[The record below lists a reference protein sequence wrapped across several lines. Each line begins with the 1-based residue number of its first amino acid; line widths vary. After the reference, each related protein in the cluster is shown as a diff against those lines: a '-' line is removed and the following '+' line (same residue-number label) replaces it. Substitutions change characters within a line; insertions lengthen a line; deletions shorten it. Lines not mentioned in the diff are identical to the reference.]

1 MSFEA
6 FMMRRVASKNDKKRD
21 AKYRIPEEVTYVRN
35 LSYGPDPKFHTLD
48 VCYPKDAEDDLP
60 VIISVH
66 GGGYVYGSSSV
77 YQFYCADLAKR
88 GFIVV
93 NYNYRLAPKHKFP
106 APLEDLSRVID
117 WILSHQY
124 AYPFDTENVFLV
136 GDSAGAQIASQ
147 YAAIY
152 SNEEYRGL
160 FGLEKP
166 EVSIRA
172 VGLCCGLYDLRERM
186 IKEKLKGLTRDYL
199 GKHPEKYGEQLNA
212 PDYIR
217 EGYPPVYIFT
227 SHGDFLIDACE
238 PMVNLLRER
247 GIECVDEIYGDEKTG
262 HVFHV
267 DIADPYAIKAND
279 DVTAFF
285 RKHIKK

>member
-1 MSFEA
+1 MSCEG
-6 FMMRRVASKNDKKRD
+6 FMLRLNARKNDKKRN

-35 LSYGPDPKFHTLD
+35 LSYGPDPKYHTLD
-48 VCYPKDAEDDLP
+48 LCYPRDAEDDLP

-88 GFIVV
+88 GFLVV
-93 NYNYRLAPKHKFP
+93 NFNYRLAPKHRFP
-106 APLEDLSRVID
+106 APLEDLSRVTD

-136 GDSAGAQIASQ
+136 GDSAGAQIASN

-152 SNEEYRGL
+152 ANEEYRSL
-160 FGLEKP
+160 FGFEKP
-166 EVSIRA
+166 EITIRA
-172 VGLCCGLYDLRERM
+172 VALCCGFYDLKGRM
-186 IKEKLKGLTRDYL
+186 NVKGIIRDYL
-199 GKHPEKYGEQLNA
+199 GKHPEKYGEKLNVL
-212 PDYIR
+212 DHIR
-217 EGYPPVYIFT
+217 EGYPPTYLFT
-227 SHGDFLIDACE
+227 SHGDFLIAECE
-238 PMVNLLRER
+238 PMADLLKER
-247 GIECVDEIYGDEKTG
+247 GIECVDEVYGDEKTG

-267 DIADPYAIKAND
+267 DIEGPYAARAND

-285 RKHIKK
+285 